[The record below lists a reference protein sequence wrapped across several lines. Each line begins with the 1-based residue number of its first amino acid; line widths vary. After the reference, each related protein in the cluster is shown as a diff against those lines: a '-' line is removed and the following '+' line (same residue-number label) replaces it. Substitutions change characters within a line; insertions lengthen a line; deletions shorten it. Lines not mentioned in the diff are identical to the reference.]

1 MYQFLFLLCSNIP
14 LWRRDGAKKKKNAKN
29 VYRHDNRNSNEV
41 SLADDGEQK
50 RYDET
55 ARNHK

>member
-1 MYQFLFLLCSNIP
+1 MAKRWS
-14 LWRRDGAKKKKNAKN
+14 KKKKNAKN